1 MNSDYIDLDL
11 ALRLHFPIVVIE
23 SHDEAHV
30 VRLLKKAISEK
41 PSLGELQTWS
51 ASSGLSSSKSTSTS
65 NLSIQGYESKRDK
78 GKSDTSD
85 PEKLL
90 RYVKAYVKDS
100 VILLPDFHPYLTNP
114 IIVRL
119 IKEIAQQHYLNDN
132 VIVLLSH
139 SIELPSELERLCA
152 HVELSLP
159 DSDTIMK
166 MITDE
171 ANTWQ
176 RKEKQQ
182 LKFDHD
188 AIKKLAQNLQGL
200 THGDITRLVRN
211 AIYADGAIT
220 HCDIDTVMTAKYKL
234 LSSEGALSFE
244 FDLSSLDEIGGFA
257 KLKQWLKIRQP
268 FFVEKSGADE
278 MDVPKGMLL
287 VGVQGCGKSLA
298 AKAVAGTWGVPL
310 LRLDMGGLYN
320 KYLGESEKSMREA
333 LAHAEALAPCVLW
346 VDEIEKAIQSGND
359 DTGTS
364 NRMLGT
370 LLTWMAENRARVFV
384 VATSNDIQKLPPELM
399 RKGRLDEIFFVDL
412 PEPDAR
418 KTIFSLHLEKRG
430 FTTSD
435 FDIDALVDGSAGFS
449 GAEIE
454 QGIVSARYAANA
466 NSVDL
471 NTDHVLEELS
481 NTRPLSVVRGE
492 DIALLRAWAQDRT
505 VFVD

>member
-1 MNSDYIDLDL
+1 MNSDHIDLDL

-23 SHDEAHV
+23 SHDEEHV

-51 ASSGLSSSKSTSTS
+51 AAFGLSSSKSGSS
-65 NLSIQGYESKRDK
+65 RNLSIEGYQSKSDK
-78 GKSDTSD
+78 EQSDTSD

-90 RYVKAYVKDS
+90 RYIKNYVKGS

-139 SIELPSELERLCA
+139 SIDLPSELERLCA

-159 DSDTIMK
+159 DMDTIMQ

-176 RKEKQQ
+176 KKEKQK
-182 LKFDHD
+182 LKFDRD
-188 AIKKLAQNLQGL
+188 AIQKLAQNLKGL
-200 THGDITRLVRN
+200 THGDVTRLVRN

-220 HCDIDTVMTAKYKL
+220 HCDIDKVMTAKYKL
-234 LSSEGALSFE
+234 LSSDGALSFE
-244 FDLSSLDEIGGFA
+244 FDLSSLDDIGGFSN
-257 KLKQWLKIRQP
+257 LKQWLKVREP
-268 FFVEKSGADE
+268 FFVKASCEKEIDI
-278 MDVPKGMLL
+278 PKGMLL

-310 LRLDMGGLYN
+310 LRLDVGGLYN
-320 KYLGESEKSMREA
+320 KYLGESERSMRDA
-333 LAHAEALAPCVLW
+333 LAHAEALSPCVLW

-412 PEPDAR
+412 PDADTR
-418 KTIFSLHLEKRG
+418 KTILSLHIKKRDFELDG
-430 FTTSD
+430 
-435 FDIDALVDGSAGFS
+435 FDIETLAAASAGFS

-454 QGIVSARYAANA
+454 QGIISARYAANA
-466 NSVDL
+466 NKVALTTAQIMD
-471 NTDHVLEELS
+471 EFS
-481 NTRPLSVVRGE
+481 NTKPLSVVRGE
-492 DIALLRAWAQDRT
+492 DIAQLRAWAQDRT